1 MILGCLCVK
10 NPLGDVMI
18 FLKNRNKSND
28 ISVDYD
34 NLPEHIGIIMDG
46 NGRWAKQRGLPRSM
60 GHREGAKVL
69 EKITR
74 FAGDIGIRYITYYAF
89 STENWKR
96 PSNEVEALMR
106 LMVDYLDDYKRL
118 LGGEDIR
125 IRIIGKREGLSQEIL
140 EKIAIVEENT
150 KHNSKITMNIAVN
163 YGGRE
168 DIVNAV
174 KVLAHKVKNGELRP
188 DEITEKQINDNLYT
202 YYMPDPDLI
211 IRPSGELRLSNFL
224 MWQSAYSEFWFSDIN
239 WPDFT
244 KDDFLRAISDFQKRN
259 RRYGGV

>member
-1 MILGCLCVK
+1 MFFKKKQVDAIE
-10 NPLGDVMI
+10 
-18 FLKNRNKSND
+18 
-28 ISVDYD
+28 VDYG

-46 NGRWAKQRGLPRSM
+46 NGRWARKRGLPRSA
-60 GHREGAKVL
+60 GHREGAKTL
-69 EKITR
+69 EKLTR
-74 FAGDIGIRYITYYAF
+74 FAGDIGIKYITYYAF

-96 PSNEVEALMR
+96 PSKEVESLMK
-106 LMVDYLDDYKRL
+106 LMTMYLDDYKRL

-125 IRIIGKREGLSQEIL
+125 IRIIGKREGLSEEIL
-140 EKIAIVEENT
+140 KKIEIVENAT
-150 KHNSKITMNIAVN
+150 KDNSKITMNIALN

-168 DIVNAV
+168 DILNAV
-174 KVLAHKVKNGELRP
+174 KTIAQKVEKGDLKP
-188 DEITEKQINDNLYT
+188 DDITEEDISSNLYT

-244 KDDFLRAISDFQKRN
+244 KDDFLKAISDFQKRN